1 MPWINIIPYLVAII
15 AGCILIRKLWRMQIR
30 RRGIY
35 FSFFFFFHSSVI
47 MSWPVF
53 YNHVDAAG
61 ESRFKNIVRT
71 LLAPKPI

>member
-1 MPWINIIPYLVAII
+1 
-15 AGCILIRKLWRMQIR
+15 
-30 RRGIY
+30 
-35 FSFFFFFHSSVI
+35 

-71 LLAPKPI
+71 LLAPKPIWDRCTTIGTKALVKTVDVYASNYVVLGYQKINTAGG